1 MQELLCCLQSEP
13 LSSCVHEADP
23 VILILRDFTL
33 TTVNYWDIIV
43 KRYHVSGFRFSE
55 SDWRESVLYLVGELL
70 EGDVQQVWDSGQE
83 QFPAF
88 RWPYDLIRQIRVQQW
103 DQVLQTHIQHLNT
116 HTREHTCLHH
126 WSHSRILE
134 MIIDS
139 CVITG
144 AHACSAILKPHSS
157 PVRVHC
163 CNADLDRENTVSQSW
178 EKLNRKIKQWI
189 KLLSYLSTPLHTW
202 VSETHTNRGKHQ
214 HRHTTAH
221 SHMIRKW

>member
-1 MQELLCCLQSEP
+1 MCL
-13 LSSCVHEADP
+13 
-23 VILILRDFTL
+23 
-33 TTVNYWDIIV
+33 
-43 KRYHVSGFRFSE
+43 VSGLVNQTEESLSCTWLESCSRATSSRCETLVRSSFQLSGDLMIWSDRYVSSSETRYSRLTFST
-55 SDWRESVLYLVGELL
+55 W
-70 EGDVQQVWDSGQE
+70 
-83 QFPAF
+83 
-88 RWPYDLIRQIRVQQW
+88 
-103 DQVLQTHIQHLNT
+103 T

-178 EKLNRKIKQWI
+178 EKLNRKIKQWL